1 MSQFYQESELFKPV
15 SDYFRKKGYMVR
27 YEIRIGFCRADIVAF
42 KGSKTTAVE
51 LKIRDWKKAIIQA
64 KNYQL
69 GSNYVYLAMPL
80 SKVYN
85 ILRKAEHNLRKE
97 GIGLLIVNEKTLE
110 VKKYINAKLSK
121 KQIGEISL
129 ENINKKIFRVS
140 KYKFL

>member
-15 SDYFRKKGYMVR
+15 SDYFKKKGYTVR

-42 KGSKTTAVE
+42 KEGKITAVE
-51 LKIRDWKKAIIQA
+51 LKLRDWKKAIIQA

-69 GSNYVYLAMPL
+69 GANYVYLAMPL

-85 ILRKAEHNLRKE
+85 ILRKGEHNLRRE
-97 GIGLLIVNEKTLE
+97 GIGLLIVNENTLK

-121 KQIGEISL
+121 KQIGEVSL
-129 ENINKKIFRVS
+129 EKIDKKMFRVS

>member
-1 MSQFYQESELFKPV
+1 MSQFYQESELIKPI
-15 SDYFRKKGYMVR
+15 SDYFKNKGYNVR

-42 KGSKTTAVE
+42 KNDRTTAVE
-51 LKIRDWKKAIIQA
+51 LKLRDWKKAIIQA

-69 GSNYVYLAMPL
+69 GSNFVYIALPL

-85 ILRKAEHNLRKE
+85 ILRKAEHNLRNE
-97 GIGLLIVNEKTLE
+97 GIGLLIVNEKTND

-121 KQIGEISL
+121 KQLGEISL
-129 ENINKKIFRVS
+129 DSIDKKMFKNS